1 VAASESE
8 DPQAATLTE
17 PKVWAI
23 RAGSRAVHAA
33 QFLALGRVGIG
44 FGVHTSVADLGW
56 VEITSLAKAAMPGQ
70 PTVTV
75 GLATGALYRVATEIR
90 DGDIVL
96 TPESNGTI
104 LAGVIVGP
112 YEFRTP
118 PIAGDFVHTRPVKWF
133 ARLQRNAL
141 SETARYSLGSLQSVF
156 VPSAQAELLATLQPL
171 MTNQA
176 PPPIASAVGVSTVQ
190 TIPENPIQLSRS
202 AGATISADTRDLD
215 YLLAQ
220 IKNGDLAVPAFQRSF
235 VWDPSATRELLVSIA
250 SSFPAGNLLFL
261 RGGDAI
267 FSPRA
272 VEGAPELRPQGAEL
286 LVLDGQQRLTSLYQ
300 ALRGVG
306 THRYFLDI
314 GALMRGTPLDDAT
327 HVYRNDRAK
336 AWESIDRQAQDLM
349 FPFARC
355 DDFLTWKDDVI
366 HRRQKDGITTADGM
380 GTLSRYLNLVH
391 ERVISPVRNY
401 KFPVTT
407 LGSDTPTDAVLT
419 IFETLNRTGLKLT
432 VFELVTARVFM
443 HFKLR
448 DAWNEALT
456 KYPILAADSFEIDPY
471 YILQTI
477 ALRMKRV
484 PQRGIVVALEVDAL
498 KEHWDEAVLGMDSA
512 LRMLRNECGV
522 LTPRF
527 LPYAPM
533 LPTIAAAWADV
544 RSATGA
550 EIGAAKLKLQ
560 RWFWCASFAGEYDS
574 SANSQA
580 ASDVPAL
587 RDWLTGG
594 AEPTVVAGFEFDPR
608 EWLKT
613 TVRQRGLYRATMAL
627 MARSRPLDFHSVAPL
642 TEETIKK
649 EQVDDHH
656 IFPSAYLQQAGET
669 DVADTVLN
677 HTYIDHTTNI
687 TIGKR
692 SPSEYLGDVEQ
703 HLGADLPRVL
713 ASHTLPPD
721 RDGALWRNDYK
732 GFLEWRLLRLSAELE
747 AVTAGGVQST
757 VGVPVD
763 ELIGE
768 GEGQQLEFKS
778 TARYN
783 GHIGGRD
790 AALEKEVALTV
801 AAFMNATGGTLLI
814 GVNDSG
820 RPIGLADDYK
830 ITRGADDDSFQRVL
844 LDLIQTY
851 LGKPILA
858 YVHVDFE
865 QIGDLKVARVNARP
879 SPSKVY
885 LKAPGHE
892 ADEFY
897 VRFGNTS
904 RKLTHQE
911 ADQYA
916 RDRWP
921 VS

>member
-1 VAASESE
+1 LAGTGSE
-8 DPQAATLTE
+8 DPQPAGSTE

-23 RAGSRAVHAA
+23 RAGSRAVYAG
-33 QFLALGRVGIG
+33 QFLSLGHAGIG
-44 FGVHTSVADLGW
+44 FGVQMSVGGLGW
-56 VEITSLAKAAMPGQ
+56 DEITALAKEAMPGQ
-70 PTVTV
+70 PTVTI

-90 DGDIVL
+90 EGDIVL
-96 TPESNGTI
+96 TPEPNGTI

-118 PIAGDFVHTRPVKWF
+118 PIAEDFVHTRPVRWF
-133 ARLQRNAL
+133 ARVQRNAL
-141 SETARYSLGSLQSVF
+141 SETARHSLGSLQSVF
-156 VPSAQAELLATLQPL
+156 VPRAQAELLATLLPL
-171 MTNQA
+171 MANRV
-176 PPPIASAVGVSTVQ
+176 PPPIAGPATVTAVK
-190 TIPENPIQLSRS
+190 TILENPVQPSRS

-215 YLLAQ
+215 YLLAR

-261 RGGDAI
+261 RGGEAI

-314 GALMRGTPLDDAT
+314 GALMKGTPVDDAT
-327 HVYRNDRAK
+327 HVYRTDRAK
-336 AWESIDRQAQDLM
+336 SWESIDRQAQDLM
-349 FPFARC
+349 FPFERC
-355 DDFLTWKDDVI
+355 YEFLTWKDDVI
-366 HRRQKDGITTADGM
+366 QRRQKDGVTSKEGIAV
-380 GTLSRYLNLVH
+380 LSRYLNMVH

-456 KYPILAADSFEIDPY
+456 RHPILASDAFDVDPY
-471 YILQTI
+471 YILQAI

-498 KEHWDEAVLGMDSA
+498 MEHWDEAVAGMDGA
-512 LRMLRNECGV
+512 LRMLRSECGV

-533 LPTIAAAWADV
+533 LPTLAAAWAEV
-544 RSATGA
+544 EAATGA
-550 EIGAAKLKLQ
+550 QVGARKLKLQ

-594 AEPTVVAGFEFDPR
+594 AEPPVVASFEFDPR
-608 EWLKT
+608 EWLRT

-656 IFPSAYLQQAGET
+656 VFPSAYLQQTGDT
-669 DVADTVLN
+669 DFADTVLN
-677 HTYIDHTTNI
+677 HTYIDHKTNI

-692 SPSEYLGDVEQ
+692 SPSDYLGDVES

-713 ASHTLPPD
+713 ASHTLPPEK
-721 RDGALWRNDYK
+721 DGALWRNDYK
-732 GFLEWRLLRLSAELE
+732 GFLEWRLLRLAAELE
-747 AVTAGGVQST
+747 AVTAGGVQAT
-757 VGVPVD
+757 VGVPVS
-763 ELIGE
+763 ELIGQ
-768 GEGQQLEFKS
+768 GEGQQIEFKA

-783 GHIGGRD
+783 GHTGGRD
-790 AALEKEVALTV
+790 AVLEKEVALTV
-801 AAFMNATGGTLLI
+801 AAYMNATGGTLLI
-814 GVNDSG
+814 GVSDG
-820 RPIGLADDYK
+820 GIPLGLADDYK
-830 ITRGADDDSFQRVL
+830 IIRGADDDAFQRVL

-851 LGKPILA
+851 LGKPALA
-858 YVHVDFE
+858 YVDIE
-865 QIGDLKVARVNARP
+865 LERTGDVNVARVNARP

-885 LKAPGHE
+885 LKPPGQD